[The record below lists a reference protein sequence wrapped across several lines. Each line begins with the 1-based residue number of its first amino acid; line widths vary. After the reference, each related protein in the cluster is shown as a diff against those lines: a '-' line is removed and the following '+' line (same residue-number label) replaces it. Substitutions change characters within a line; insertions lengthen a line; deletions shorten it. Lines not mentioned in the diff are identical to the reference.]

1 MKSARLRALLALPLL
16 VLAGCAEAS
25 DLGLPDEDATGA
37 SALGTATRLGE
48 LEYGALMEMPGAF
61 GGAPLW
67 VSNNPED
74 VGGFGLLSS
83 TRPPQP
89 AVAPRSSA
97 TGAPYPD
104 LITVDPAEWH
114 RSQPGCPVGEVRSL
128 QLYLAHI
135 LSSSHLQ
142 GRRQISVLAETGQT
156 PATLRWGVML
166 GTTGWS
172 DALGL
177 KTTRKDWLG
186 AKVADFRLQLVRGT
200 QPLDRSLAT
209 SAGQLTTLAS
219 VTAESLVEGG
229 LQLETQGGCV
239 AVHVVA
245 HSVDVTLP
253 MPTYAKGDA
262 KWPGWHGGKGHG
274 RAAGLYQGSTWVGA
288 ASRKITS
295 AKSAFG
301 WKLFHAEQSPKAL
314 ARHGDSAAI
323 LFGGYGV
330 VYEARVGLGNDTGR
344 CVSARVA
351 FTSYGDLAARPG
363 TPPLGDRRTPSA
375 RSLQATDPAKW
386 PSMSWNGPMA
396 IRQQVRGGGW
406 VGGREHV
413 VLKPALGLFEGSDP
427 LSVPAGLSRPL
438 LRWDMNPGEQ
448 REVVLQIP
456 VPGYVIAPAAITVET
471 SPCEP

>member
-1 MKSARLRALLALPLL
+1 MKAPRFRPLFALSLVALG
-16 VLAGCAEAS
+16 ACAEAS
-25 DLGLPDEDATGA
+25 DVAAPDEDATGV

-48 LEYGALMEMPGAF
+48 LEYRALMEIPGAF

-89 AVAPRSSA
+89 AVAPRSAA

-104 LITVDPAEWH
+104 LITADPLEWQ
-114 RSQPGCPVGEVRSL
+114 RSQPGCPVGEVRSVH
-128 QLYLAHI
+128 LYLAHI
-135 LSSSHLQ
+135 LSSAHLR
-142 GRRQISVLAETGQT
+142 GHRRVSVLAETGET
-156 PATLRWGVML
+156 PAMLRWGGMF

-172 DALGL
+172 DAFGM
-177 KTTRKDWLG
+177 KTTRNDWLG
-186 AKVADFRLQLVRGT
+186 AKVADFRLQLVQGT
-200 QPLDRSLAT
+200 QPLDKSLAT

-219 VTAESLVEGG
+219 VAAESLVEGA
-229 LQLETQGGCV
+229 LHLESQGGCV

-245 HSVDVTLP
+245 HSADVASPL
-253 MPTYAKGDA
+253 PTYAKGDA
-262 KWPGWHGGKGHG
+262 KWPGWLAGKGYG
-274 RAAGLYQGSTWVGA
+274 RAAGLYQGNTWVGA
-288 ASRKITS
+288 TSRKISS
-295 AKSAFG
+295 ARSAFG

-314 ARHGDSAAI
+314 ARHGDSAEI

-330 VYEARVGLGNDTGR
+330 VYEARIGLSNDTSR
-344 CVSARVA
+344 CVSAHVA

-363 TPPLGDRRTPSA
+363 KPPLGDRRTPSA
-375 RSLQATDPAKW
+375 RSLEATDPAKW
-386 PSMSWNGPMA
+386 PSMIWNGPVA
-396 IRQQVRGGGW
+396 VRQQVRGGAW
-406 VGGREHV
+406 VSGREHV
-413 VLKPALGLFEGSDP
+413 VLKPALGLFDGSDP
-427 LSVPAGLSRPL
+427 LSVPASLSRPL